1 MFVYR
6 LLIDLQGRALVVLA
20 DDKAEQL
27 LHIWIGGFEAH
38 AIARVL
44 KDEPF
49 ERPLTHDLLSSVIN
63 ETGYAVEQVTITK
76 LEDNTYFA
84 EVSLANSTT
93 ATEIDARPSDAI
105 ALALRAGAPIYANE
119 EVLEEAA
126 ESATQMREDAE
137 EIEKFKDL
145 MSDIDIP
152 DIFRDIFPGG
162 SYRVPPEEKTEDE
175 E

>member
-49 ERPLTHDLLSSVIN
+49 ERPLTHDLLSSVIA
-63 ETGYAVEQVTITK
+63 ETGYAVERVTITR

-84 EVSLANSTT
+84 EVSLVDSTA

-105 ALALRAGAPIYANE
+105 ALALRAGARY
-119 EVLEEAA
+119 
-126 ESATQMREDAE
+126 M
-137 EIEKFKDL
+137 
-145 MSDIDIP
+145 
-152 DIFRDIFPGG
+152 
-162 SYRVPPEEKTEDE
+162 
-175 E
+175 

>member
-1 MFVYR
+1 MAVEMFVYR

-20 DDKAEQL
+20 DDEAEQL
-27 LHIWIGGFEAH
+27 LHIWIGPFEAH

-49 ERPLTHDLLSSVIN
+49 ERPLTHDLLSSVIA
-63 ETGYAVEQVTITK
+63 ETGYTIERITITK
-76 LEDNTYFA
+76 LENNTYFA
-84 EVSLANSTT
+84 EISLANSTT

-105 ALALRAGAPIYANE
+105 ALALRAGAPIYVNE

-126 ESATQMREDAE
+126 ESAAQMREDAE

-152 DIFRDIFPGG
+152 DDFPGRDI
-162 SYRVPPEEKTEDE
+162 PPEHDTEDE

>member
-1 MFVYR
+1 MAVEMFVYR

-20 DDKAEQL
+20 DDEAEQL
-27 LHIWIGGFEAH
+27 LHIWIGSFEAH

-49 ERPLTHDLLSSVIN
+49 ERPLTHDLLSSVIS
-63 ETGYAVEQVTITK
+63 ETGYVVEQVTITK

-84 EVSLANSTT
+84 EVSLVDSTT

-105 ALALRAGAPIYANE
+105 ALALRAGAPIYVNE
-119 EVLEEAA
+119 EVLAEAA
-126 ESATQMREDAE
+126 ASATQMREDAE

-145 MSDIDIP
+145 MSDIDVP
-152 DIFRDIFPGG
+152 DDFPGRDI
-162 SYRVPPEEKTEDE
+162 PPEENTEDE

>member
-1 MFVYR
+1 MAVEMFVYR

-20 DDKAEQL
+20 DEKAERL
-27 LHIWIGGFEAH
+27 LHIWIGPFEAH

-49 ERPLTHDLLSSVIN
+49 ERPLTHDLLSSVIA
-63 ETGYAVEQVTITK
+63 ETGYVVERVTITR
-76 LEDNTYFA
+76 LENNTYFA
-84 EVSLANSTT
+84 EISLINSTT
-93 ATEIDARPSDAI
+93 ATDIDARPSDAI
-105 ALALRAGAPIYANE
+105 ALALRAGAPIFVNE

-126 ESATQMREDAE
+126 ESTAQMREDAE

-152 DIFRDIFPGG
+152 DDLPGRDILHD
-162 SYRVPPEEKTEDE
+162 EEDTEDE
-175 E
+175 

>member
-1 MFVYR
+1 MAVEMFVYR

-27 LHIWIGGFEAH
+27 LHIWIGPFEAH

-49 ERPLTHDLLSSVIN
+49 ERPLTHDLLSSVIA
-63 ETGYAVEQVTITK
+63 ETGYAVQQVTITR
-76 LEDNTYFA
+76 LENNTYFA
-84 EVSLANSTT
+84 EVSLTNSTT

-105 ALALRAGAPIYANE
+105 ALALRVGAPIYVNE

-126 ESATQMREDAE
+126 QSATQMREDAE

-152 DIFRDIFPGG
+152 ENFPGRDIP
-162 SYRVPPEEKTEDE
+162 SEENTEDE
-175 E
+175 

>member
-1 MFVYR
+1 MAVEMFVYR

-27 LHIWIGGFEAH
+27 LHIWIGPFEAH

-49 ERPLTHDLLSSVIN
+49 ERPLTHDLLSSVIT
-63 ETGYAVEQVTITK
+63 ETGYTVEQVTITR
-76 LEDNTYFA
+76 LENNTYFA

-93 ATEIDARPSDAI
+93 ARQIDARPSDAI
-105 ALALRAGAPIYANE
+105 ALALRAGAPIYVNE

-152 DIFRDIFPGG
+152 EIFPG
-162 SYRVPPEEKTEDE
+162 SYRVPPEEDTEDE

>member
-1 MFVYR
+1 MAVEMFVYR

-20 DDKAEQL
+20 DDEAERL

-49 ERPLTHDLLSSVIN
+49 ERPLTHDLLSSVIA
-63 ETGYAVEQVTITK
+63 ETGYAVERVTITR
-76 LEDNTYFA
+76 LEDNTYFS
-84 EVSLANSTT
+84 EVSLVDSTT

-105 ALALRAGAPIYANE
+105 ALALRAGAPIYVNE
-119 EVLEEAA
+119 QVLEEAA

-137 EIEKFKDL
+137 EIERFKDL

-152 DIFRDIFPGG
+152 ENFPG
-162 SYRVPPEEKTEDE
+162 RNIPPEHDTEDE
-175 E
+175 Q

>member
-1 MFVYR
+1 MAVEMFVYR

-20 DDKAEQL
+20 DDEAEQL
-27 LHIWIGGFEAH
+27 LHIWIGPFEAH

-44 KDEPF
+44 KDEPPP
-49 ERPLTHDLLSSVIN
+49 RPLTHDLLSSVIA
-63 ETGYAVEQVTITK
+63 ETGYTVERVTITR

-105 ALALRAGAPIYANE
+105 ALALRAGAPIYVDE
-119 EVLEEAA
+119 EVLAEAA

-152 DIFRDIFPGG
+152 ENFPG
-162 SYRVPPEEKTEDE
+162 RNIPPEEKTEDE

>member
-1 MFVYR
+1 MAVEMFVYR

-20 DDKAEQL
+20 DDEAERL
-27 LHIWIGGFEAH
+27 LHIWIGPFEAH

-49 ERPLTHDLLSSVIN
+49 ERPLTHDLLSSVIA
-63 ETGYAVEQVTITK
+63 ETGYTVEQVTITK

-105 ALALRAGAPIYANE
+105 ALALRAGAPIFVNE
-119 EVLEEAA
+119 EVLAEAA

-145 MSDIDIP
+145 MSDIDVP
-152 DIFRDIFPGG
+152 DDFPGRDI
-162 SYRVPPEEKTEDE
+162 PPEEGTEDE

>member
-1 MFVYR
+1 MFLYR

-27 LHIWIGGFEAH
+27 LHIWIGPFEAH

-49 ERPLTHDLLSSVIN
+49 ERPLTHDLLSSVIA
-63 ETGYAVEQVTITK
+63 ETGYTVEQVTITK
-76 LEDNTYFA
+76 LENNTYFA

-93 ATEIDARPSDAI
+93 ATQIDARPSDAI
-105 ALALRAGAPIYANE
+105 ALALRAGAPIYVNE

-126 ESATQMREDAE
+126 ESASQMREDAE
-137 EIEKFKDL
+137 EIERFKDL

-152 DIFRDIFPGG
+152 ENFPG
-162 SYRVPPEEKTEDE
+162 RNIPPEQNTEDE
-175 E
+175 

>member
-1 MFVYR
+1 MAIEMFVYR

-27 LHIWIGGFEAH
+27 LHIWIGQFEAH

-44 KDEPF
+44 KDDPF
-49 ERPLTHDLLSSVIN
+49 ERPLTHDLLSSVIS
-63 ETGYAVEQVTITK
+63 ETGYVVEQVTITK
-76 LEDNTYFA
+76 LENNTYFA
-84 EVSLANSTT
+84 EVSLANSTA

-105 ALALRAGAPIYANE
+105 ALALRAGAPIYVNE

-126 ESATQMREDAE
+126 ASAAQMHEDAE
-137 EIEKFKDL
+137 EIERFKDL

-152 DIFRDIFPGG
+152 ENFPG
-162 SYRVPPEEKTEDE
+162 RNIPPEEDTEDE
-175 E
+175 

>member
-20 DDKAEQL
+20 DDEVEQL
-27 LHIWIGGFEAH
+27 LHIWIGPFEAH

-44 KDEPF
+44 RDEPF
-49 ERPLTHDLLSSVIN
+49 ERPLTHDLLSSVIT
-63 ETGYAVEQVTITK
+63 ETGYTVERITITK
-76 LEDNTYFA
+76 LEDKTYFA
-84 EVSLANSTT
+84 EVSLADSTT
-93 ATEIDARPSDAI
+93 AMVIDARPSDAI
-105 ALALRAGAPIYANE
+105 ALALRAGAPIYVNE

-126 ESATQMREDAE
+126 QSAAQMHEDAE

-145 MSDIDIP
+145 MSEIDIP
-152 DIFRDIFPGG
+152 PELRD
-162 SYRVPPEEKTEDE
+162 SYDSRERRNADEEDTEDE

>member
-1 MFVYR
+1 MAVEMFVYR

-20 DDKAEQL
+20 DDEAEQL
-27 LHIWIGGFEAH
+27 LHIWIGMFEAH

-49 ERPLTHDLLSSVIN
+49 ERPLTHDLLSSIIAQ
-63 ETGYAVEQVTITK
+63 TGYTVERVTITR

-93 ATEIDARPSDAI
+93 ATQIDARPSDAI
-105 ALALRAGAPIYANE
+105 ALALRAGAPIYVNE

-145 MSDIDIP
+145 MSVIDIP
-152 DIFRDIFPGG
+152 ENFPGRDIP
-162 SYRVPPEEKTEDE
+162 SEEDTEDE
-175 E
+175 Q